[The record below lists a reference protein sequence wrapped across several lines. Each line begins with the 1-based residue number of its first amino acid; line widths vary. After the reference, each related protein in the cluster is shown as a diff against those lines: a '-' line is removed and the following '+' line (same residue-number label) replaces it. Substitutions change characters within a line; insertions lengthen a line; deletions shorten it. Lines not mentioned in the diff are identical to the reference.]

1 MHSLLKK
8 ECVDVR
14 YRYEKKNAYTY
25 PCVHR
30 QLHWEIL
37 PDLILDS
44 IYSLSKMLFSMHFH
58 WH

>member
-30 QLHWEIL
+30 QLHWESL

-58 WH
+58 